1 MKVTFIGATHEVT
14 GSCSLLEVG
23 NSAFLV
29 DCGMEQG
36 ENRETMAANLN
47 RLVAEKGFHLNTGFT
62 GTPYLLFALADNGYV
77 DTAYR
82 VLMQDTCPSWLYCV
96 RMGATTFWEQW
107 NTITPDGK
115 VRDPSMNH
123 YAYGAVGDWMYEVAA
138 GIAPDEAQPGFA
150 HIHFAPASDRRLQF
164 VRASI
169 ETQRGTVASEWE
181 IHGDTVRY
189 CFHVPR
195 GATAEIRIAGQ
206 QFFVRE
212 GEHRYQFPYGSG
224 R

>member
-1 MKVTFIGATHEVT
+1 MLPLYF
-14 GSCSLLEVG
+14 
-23 NSAFLV
+23 
-29 DCGMEQG
+29 GMEQG

-123 YAYGAVGDWMYEVAA
+123 YAYGAVGDFLYRRVLGLEPTEGGYRHFRVKPVPGG
-138 GIAPDEAQPGFA
+138 GITWAQG
-150 HIHFAPASDRRLQF
+150 S
-164 VRASI
+164 VR
-169 ETQRGTVASEWE
+169 T
-181 IHGDTVRY
+181 
-189 CFHVPR
+189 
-195 GATAEIRIAGQ
+195 
-206 QFFVRE
+206 
-212 GEHRYQFPYGSG
+212 PYGEISLRWEQTEDDFRVTLDVPVSTVCTLTLPDGETIERSSG
-224 R
+224 HHTISAARRKDETT